1 MSSVPPLDRI
11 EVGVIV
17 ERRKAKSQWIDFVW
31 RPVSILPGRP
41 KAAAWSLLES
51 DGECTTFYAGS
62 AELKLYRTETTQY
75 RNNIASTAPSIWIA
89 LRPIGTDSVCE
100 VVGVTADPAEGE
112 SWTQAGSDLVETVP
126 MPASIREAITAFI
139 ADHHVERP
147 FAKRRRDRSDPKM
160 LARRGPLKNNEADG

>member
-17 ERRKAKSQWIDFVW
+17 ERRKAKSQWI
-31 RPVSILPGRP
+31 
-41 KAAAWSLLES
+41 A
-51 DGECTTFYAGS
+51 
-62 AELKLYRTETTQY
+62 
-75 RNNIASTAPSIWIA
+75 
-89 LRPIGTDSVCE
+89 
-100 VVGVTADPAEGE
+100 ADPAEGE

-126 MPASIREAITAFI
+126 MPALIREAITAFI